1 MQDKGKLRTR
11 GPRSLDS
18 IVVGYYRGNELKIR
32 DEQVQLPEETANVLV
47 ILTPDVFFRAG
58 GLSRVAREVEDGVF
72 KYDQVHLVILH
83 GEYIG
88 ESEGPS
94 TCEVGEHRYTR
105 RIVDGFAEHDLILVN
120 RHSQKKLSENLF
132 SKFFRSF

>member
-1 MQDKGKLRTR
+1 MRDKGKLRTR

-58 GLSRVAREVEDGVF
+58 GLSRVAREVEGGVF
-72 KYDQVHLVILH
+72 KMI
-83 GEYIG
+83 
-88 ESEGPS
+88 
-94 TCEVGEHRYTR
+94 R
-105 RIVDGFAEHDLILVN
+105 RT
-120 RHSQKKLSENLF
+120 S
-132 SKFFRSF
+132 